1 MTTLWLVRHAVTSHT
16 GKKLSGWLE
25 GIDLSEEGHQQA
37 EAAAEV
43 LAKIPLEAVYASPL
57 ERTVQ
62 TARAIARTHRL
73 SVRVARDL
81 GEVQY
86 GKWTNRSMKVL
97 ARTKL
102 WTKVQQ
108 WPSGARFPDGESLRE
123 VQARAIVA
131 VEQLVEEHPRQ
142 HICCVSHGDVI
153 RLLMAHYLGVHMDL
167 FQRIAIAPGAISSV
181 AIGER
186 GPIVLAMN
194 VVPSMFVRSPAEVEE
209 EE

>member
-16 GKKLSGWLE
+16 GKKLSGWTK
-25 GIDLSEEGHQQA
+25 GIDLSDEGRDQA
-37 EAAAEV
+37 EGAADLLKRV
-43 LAKIPLEAVYASPL
+43 PLDAVYASPL

-62 TARAIARTHRL
+62 TARLVARRHGL
-73 SVRVARDL
+73 SVRIARDL

-86 GKWTNRSMKVL
+86 GKWTNKSMKVL

-131 VEQLVEEHPRQ
+131 VEGLVEEHPRG

-153 RLLMAHYLGVHMDL
+153 RLLVAHYLGVHIDL
-167 FQRIAIAPGAISSV
+167 FQRIVVAPASVSTIS
-181 AIGER
+181 IGDR
-186 GPIVLAMN
+186 GPMILAVN
-194 VVPSMFVRSPAEVEE
+194 VVPSTVIPPAEDAEE
-209 EE
+209 EA